1 MPGWLAAGLPT
12 VGPIYVN
19 GVAQTVTP
27 MNFNGSTVS
36 GGPAPVYT
44 MLSASALVPV
54 DTEQGGGVQPQTV
67 AATAFQIAAHAAS
80 LAVNTGTSTAGAATL
95 NTKSGRVTTEALT
108 TAPGA
113 TYSFAL
119 TNSLFT
125 VNSPAPQV
133 HVTDGT
139 NTGGAL
145 QLTSITL
152 GAGTATIVLTNAGT
166 SALNGTLVL
175 AFHV

>member
-1 MPGWLAAGLPT
+1 MPGWLSNGAPT
-12 VGPIYVN
+12 VGPIFVN
-19 GVAQTVTP
+19 GVQQTVAP
-27 MNFNGSTVS
+27 MNFNGAIVS

-44 MLSASALVPV
+44 MLSAGALFTG
-54 DTEQGGGVQPQTV
+54 DTEQGGGVQPQSV

-95 NTKSGRVTTEALT
+95 NTKSGRVVTEALT

-113 TYSFAL
+113 SYSFVL

-139 NTGGAL
+139 NTGGTL

-152 GAGTATIVLTNAGT
+152 GAGTATITLTNVGT